1 MKALEYAL
9 MYLVPISV
17 IIGLVAGNLFIFL
30 TPLLVFGLIP
40 PAGPDCCQGHREPA
54 RRPGAGPFRIWSI
67 EAVRQQRKRRP
78 VWNFRNP
85 MNTVLLVRWP

>member
-1 MKALEYAL
+1 LLGNRGLIAKNKGALHEGVEYAL

-54 RRPGAGPFRIWSI
+54 
-67 EAVRQQRKRRP
+67 
-78 VWNFRNP
+78 
-85 MNTVLLVRWP
+85 